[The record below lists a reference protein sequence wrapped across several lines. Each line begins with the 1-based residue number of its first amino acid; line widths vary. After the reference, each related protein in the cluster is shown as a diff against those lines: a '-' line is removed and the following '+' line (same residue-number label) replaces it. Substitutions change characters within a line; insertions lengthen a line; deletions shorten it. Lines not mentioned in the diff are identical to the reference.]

1 MKRSLGFGLALLG
14 LTLFAG
20 CATSPK
26 GKEAKADLHRD
37 VQNTLKDYE
46 SKDPGMQQFLNNA
59 YAYAV
64 FPSVGKGG
72 VIVGGAYGR
81 GELYEQGKL
90 VGYVELSQA
99 SVGLQLGG
107 QTFSEIIAF
116 ENAAAVNNLKEGKLN
131 FSANA
136 SAVLLKAGASA
147 AANYR
152 EGVAVFTN
160 PNGGAMFEASIGGQ
174 KFEYQDL
181 NTAKQIDQSS
191 GGNNNN
197 SNMNNDNM

>member
-1 MKRSLGFGLALLG
+1 MKRSLGIGMALLG
-14 LTLFAG
+14 LTIMAG
-20 CATSPK
+20 CATAPK
-26 GKEAKADLHRD
+26 GKAAKGDLHRD
-37 VQNTLKDYE
+37 VQNTMQDYQ
-46 SKDPGMQQFLNNA
+46 SQDPGMKQFLNDA

-72 VIVGGAYGR
+72 VVVGGAYGR
-81 GELYEQGKL
+81 GELYEQGKMI
-90 VGYVELSQA
+90 GYVELSQA

-116 ENAAAVNNLKEGKLN
+116 QNAAAVNNLKEGKLN
-131 FSANA
+131 FSATA

-152 EGVAVFTN
+152 EGVVVFTH
-160 PNGGAMFEASIGGQ
+160 PNGGAMFEASVGGQ

-181 NTAKQIDQSS
+181 GTAKQIDQSR
-191 GGNNNN
+191 
-197 SNMNNDNM
+197 NMNHDNDNDSMNH